1 MVEWEGLVSM
11 AIIQTLYT
19 HSIDVCWSFNNNNNN
34 NNNKLYLRV
43 K

>member
-19 HSIDVCWSFNNNNNN
+19 HSIDVCWSFSLFR
-34 NNNKLYLRV
+34 KRT
-43 K
+43 